1 MQIKNVALA
10 FVFIIHSSLY
20 NTEDNEIFFE
30 DAYLVYYDN
39 KYHFNFSPLENLY
52 DSIEVYLN
60 DEIIFEHQFIK
71 NISSI
76 PLEGLKSSKSN
87 KIDFYL
93 VMNKVRS
100 HYEFEINIDE
110 DISLDSLNYISF
122 NDFIDDY
129 TNCISFYEEQY
140 FKIENHEYEIQGN
153 NKFLN
158 IEDFIKFTFN
168 DKYDLCDSITLVI
181 YNNNLFENFKYEYG
195 YHFLLKETKN
205 DIYYLDFYNV
215 DKLSKYEGL
224 NYFETKLYFPKELNQ
239 NIIDCKITFNSLYH
253 SGVDLSFEQ
262 VVDINSFFLEEGC
275 IYIKSVDQINANA
288 DFYEL

>member
-1 MQIKNVALA
+1 M
-10 FVFIIHSSLY
+10 HPTLY
-20 NTEDNEIFFE
+20 NTKDNEIFFE
-30 DAYLVYYDN
+30 DAYLVYYDD
-39 KYHFNFSPLENLY
+39 KYHFNFNSLENLY
-52 DSIEVYLN
+52 DSFEVYLN
-60 DEIIFEHQFIK
+60 DEIIFDYQFIK

-93 VMNKVRS
+93 EKNKVRS

-110 DISLDSLNYISF
+110 DISLDLVDYISF

-140 FKIENHEYEIQGN
+140 FKIESHEYEIQGN

-158 IEDFIKFTFN
+158 IEDFISFTFN

-181 YNNNLFENFKYEYG
+181 YNNNLFEKFKYEYG
-195 YHFLLKETKN
+195 YHFLLKETKD
-205 DIYYLDFYNV
+205 DIYYLEFYDIDDV
-215 DKLSKYEGL
+215 SKYDGVS
-224 NYFETKLYFPKELNQ
+224 YFETKLYFPKELNQ

-253 SGVDLSFEQ
+253 SSVHLSFEQ
-262 VVDINSFFLEEGC
+262 VVDINSFFLEDGC
-275 IYIKSVDQINANA
+275 IYIKSIDQINANA
-288 DFYEL
+288 DYYQL

>member
-1 MQIKNVALA
+1 MHPNLYITKNNV
-10 FVFIIHSSLY
+10 
-20 NTEDNEIFFE
+20 IFFE
-30 DAYLVYYDN
+30 DAYLVYYDD
-39 KYHFNFSPLENLY
+39 KYHFNFNSLENLY
-52 DSIEVYLN
+52 DSFEVYLN
-60 DEIIFEHQFIK
+60 DEIIFDYQFIK

-93 VMNKVRS
+93 ERNKVRS

-110 DISLDSLNYISF
+110 DISLDLVDYISF

-140 FKIENHEYEIQGN
+140 FKIESHEYEIQGN

-158 IEDFIKFTFN
+158 IEDFINFTFN
-168 DKYDLCDSITLVI
+168 DKYALCDSITLVI
-181 YNNNLFENFKYEYG
+181 YNNNLFEKFKYEYG
-195 YHFLLKETKN
+195 YHFLLKETKD
-205 DIYYLDFYNV
+205 DIYYLEFYDIDNV
-215 DKLSKYEGL
+215 SKYQGV

-253 SGVDLSFEQ
+253 SSVDLSFEQ
-262 VVDINSFFLEEGC
+262 VIDINSFFLEEGC
-275 IYIKSVDQINANA
+275 IYIKSIDQINANA
-288 DFYEL
+288 DFYQL